1 MTVVV
6 VTGGTSG
13 VGRAA
18 CRAFARRGD
27 SVGILAR
34 GRVALDATRDELEAL
49 GAKVLAIETDVA
61 DERQV
66 EAAADA
72 VEQALGPID
81 IWVNNAM
88 ATVFAEFHEIEPD
101 EFRRATDVTYLGSV
115 WGTRAALKRMR
126 PRDRGTIVQIGSALA
141 HRGIPLQA
149 PYCGAKHA
157 THGFLDSVRTELAHN
172 GSRVRVTI
180 VTLPAINTPQFEHG
194 RTKMPRRARPVAPIY
209 EPEVA
214 ARAIVAAADGSRRE
228 WWVGAPVAA
237 TIIGARFAN
246 GLVDRYLARTGFDAQ
261 QTPEASTSEPDNL
274 FMPIERDPGAHGR
287 FGHES
292 LRFSSYTTVSRHR
305 RLLTACVLTAL
316 AALRRRRRATHGT
329 VAMRRR

>member
-1 MTVVV
+1 MRVRHPHGGVPLTVVV

-27 SVGILAR
+27 SVGVLAR
-34 GRVALDATRDELEAL
+34 GRVALDTTRDELEAL
-49 GAKVLAIETDVA
+49 GAQVVAIETDVA

-72 VEQALGPID
+72 VEDALGPID
-81 IWVNNAM
+81 IWVNSAM
-88 ATVFAEFHEIEPD
+88 ATVFAEFLEIEPD

-115 WGTRAALKRMR
+115 WGTRAALRRMR
-126 PRDRGTIVQIGSALA
+126 PRDRGTIVQVGSALA

-157 THGFLDSVRTELAHN
+157 TQGFLDSVRTELAHD

-228 WWVGAPVAA
+228 WWVGRSVAA
-237 TIIGARFAN
+237 TVLGSRFAN

-261 QTPEASTSEPDNL
+261 QTAEPSTSEPDNL
-274 FMPIERDPGAHGR
+274 FTPVERDPGAHGR
-287 FGHES
+287 FGSES
-292 LRFSSYTTVSRHR
+292 LRFSSYATLSRHR
-305 RLLTACVLTAL
+305 RLLAVGAL
-316 AALRRRRRATHGT
+316 AALAAYRGRR
-329 VAMRRR
+329 